1 MINKHCILIGGQLQ
15 IGCTPSIDD
24 YVCDLAKPR
33 ATGKIRALHIGVA
46 NGDAHKD
53 EVEFETA
60 YGAQRECE
68 VKHARF
74 FKNPQG
80 ARDVVL
86 EDFDI
91 IYLSGG
97 NPYVLLLANDLC
109 FLQQRLKRAYDS
121 GSVIVGNSAG
131 ALTLGNC
138 WSHPLT
144 SDLTNTL
151 IYPAYSIIEN
161 AAFFAHFKDYAGLI
175 KEDGQE
181 LTPERFLQ
189 KIHPILKQRA
199 TSTHGD
205 FYSFGLWEN
214 SALAITWNEE
224 QSSQKCNVRS
234 IGDKEIMYMNGKP
247 FPEIIHRV

>member
-1 MINKHCILIGGQLQ
+1 MTSKHCILIGGQLQ

-24 YVCDLAKPR
+24 YVCNLAKPR
-33 ATGKIRALHIGVA
+33 ATGRMRALHIGVA

-53 EVEFETA
+53 EVEFESA
-60 YGAQRECE
+60 YGFQRGCE

-74 FKNPQG
+74 VKNPLG

-97 NPYVLLLANDLC
+97 NPYVFLLTRDVYM
-109 FLQQRLKRAYDS
+109 LQERLKRAYDS
-121 GSVIVGNSAG
+121 GCVIVGNSAG
-131 ALTLGNC
+131 SLILGNC
-138 WSHPLT
+138 WSHPLS
-144 SDLTNTL
+144 SDLNNARVN
-151 IYPAYSIIEN
+151 PAFDIIEN

-175 KEDGQE
+175 NENGQG
-181 LTPERFLQ
+181 LTPDAFLQ
-189 KIHPILKQRA
+189 RVHPLLKQRA

-214 SALAITWNEE
+214 SALAVSWDKDD
-224 QSSQKCNVRS
+224 KCSVRS
-234 IGDKEIMYMNGKP
+234 IGEKEIMYMNGKP
-247 FPEIIHRV
+247 HPELIHR